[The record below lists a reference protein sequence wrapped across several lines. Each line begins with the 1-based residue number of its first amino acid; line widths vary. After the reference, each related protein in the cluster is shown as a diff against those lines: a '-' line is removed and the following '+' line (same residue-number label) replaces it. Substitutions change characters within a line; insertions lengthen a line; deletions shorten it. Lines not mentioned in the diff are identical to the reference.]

1 MFRRPPTGPRV
12 WVAGLKQVDDITQ
25 EVLTELA
32 SKYTIPRPPRSF
44 KDPPQVKQAFKDAR
58 VSRSKESWKRA
69 LLLRRG
75 ARRKWEADR
84 ICRASQCDWAAFR
97 DVKQSGQGSWDIHF
111 AEHQSRDPHRVVE
124 EHFAKIY
131 EGEAL
136 EPQVVCDVE
145 CEAFTV
151 EEVQEAVYKM
161 KGGKSVGL
169 DLTSRELFQGLL
181 QVDGGAA
188 HLAEFFTR
196 VLSRGVAPVDWTK
209 SIMIVLAKTPLPVV
223 PKELRP
229 IVLGSS
235 ASKLY
240 SRLVLNRT
248 LKYLGAKGPSQ
259 CSHKYRQT
267 CDYVFT
273 LWRVFELCR
282 EWGRPLVC
290 VKVDVA
296 KAFDSLDRRVLL
308 QKLRARLGDTP
319 EMRAWENLLL
329 HTEATLLTPWGM
341 STFVMRSGIRQGAV
355 ESPCFFSVV
364 MEEAVIEAAEKYKW
378 SDMDLV
384 FSDQPCEHALFMDDG
399 VFWTCSLEVAKVR
412 IAQLTE
418 VLRTYGLKVNLE
430 KCQLYCSQDVKG
442 LHKLVVQGVE
452 LKASEHLDVMGL
464 KLRKGMS
471 CCELLQPLVARAKAK
486 FWENRHLLRCKT
498 SLKGRL
504 ALLQRVVAGAG
515 LWCVASVP
523 PDKAAMGLLN
533 SVQATLISWMCRFY
547 KGEQEQWDTFKQ
559 RVVRDSRAILHKHG
573 FLRWSTLWMQRWWDY
588 AGHTTRGGAL
598 DTPAISSLLI
608 NFRDLT
614 WWRHQQGLSNGVK
627 HAGRHFAR
635 LTQLEEQMNRV
646 CKGPWRQTAKDRA
659 IWAGLKHQWVREF
672 DTPWASGRQLA
683 LQ

>member
-1 MFRRPPTGPRV
+1 M
-12 WVAGLKQVDDITQ
+12 
-25 EVLTELA
+25 
-32 SKYTIPRPPRSF
+32 
-44 KDPPQVKQAFKDAR
+44 
-58 VSRSKESWKRA
+58 
-69 LLLRRG
+69 
-75 ARRKWEADR
+75 
-84 ICRASQCDWAAFR
+84 
-97 DVKQSGQGSWDIHF
+97 
-111 AEHQSRDPHRVVE
+111 
-124 EHFAKIY
+124 
-131 EGEAL
+131 
-136 EPQVVCDVE
+136 
-145 CEAFTV
+145 
-151 EEVQEAVYKM
+151 
-161 KGGKSVGL
+161 
-169 DLTSRELFQGLL
+169 
-181 QVDGGAA
+181 
-188 HLAEFFTR
+188 
-196 VLSRGVAPVDWTK
+196 
-209 SIMIVLAKTPLPVV
+209 
-223 PKELRP
+223 
-229 IVLGSS
+229 
-235 ASKLY
+235 
-240 SRLVLNRT
+240 
-248 LKYLGAKGPSQ
+248 
-259 CSHKYRQT
+259 
-267 CDYVFT
+267 
-273 LWRVFELCR
+273 
-282 EWGRPLVC
+282 
-290 VKVDVA
+290 
-296 KAFDSLDRRVLL
+296 
-308 QKLRARLGDTP
+308 
-319 EMRAWENLLL
+319 
-329 HTEATLLTPWGM
+329 
-341 STFVMRSGIRQGAV
+341 
-355 ESPCFFSVV
+355 
-364 MEEAVIEAAEKYKW
+364 IEAAEKYKW